1 MAALVQLLPYHF
13 STQTKLR
20 EIREEVKQTQA
31 RVNGLQNEFKRAFD
45 PQQSKS
51 VMQDNSH
58 RVDPE
63 RRQIILME
71 KNRDAEDNLTGPQ
84 D

>member
-1 MAALVQLLPYHF
+1 MAALVQLLPYHL
-13 STQTKLR
+13 STQAKLR

-51 VMQDNSH
+51 VMQDNSY

>member
-1 MAALVQLLPYHF
+1 
-13 STQTKLR
+13 
-20 EIREEVKQTQA
+20 
-31 RVNGLQNEFKRAFD
+31 LQNEFKRAFD

-51 VMQDNSH
+51 VMQDNSY

-71 KNRDAEDNLTGPQ
+71 KKRDAEDNLTGPQ